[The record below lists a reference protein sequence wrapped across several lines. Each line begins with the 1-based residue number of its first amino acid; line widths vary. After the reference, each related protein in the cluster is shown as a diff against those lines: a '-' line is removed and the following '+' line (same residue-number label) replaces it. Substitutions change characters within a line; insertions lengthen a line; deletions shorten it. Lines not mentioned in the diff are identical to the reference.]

1 MIRRPPRS
9 TLFPY
14 TTLFRSREV
23 LRLADLGVDPL
34 LAPQVLA
41 ELVLEAGNLGGG
53 DVVQV
58 AVDPGEDRH
67 DLLLDRPRLVLRLVQ
82 GRDHPLAAR
91 ERPLRLRVE
100 LGPELG
106 ERLELAVLRELE
118 PQAAGHLPHRLDLR
132 APADA
137 GDRDPDV
144 DRRADARVEEPALE
158 EDLAVRDRDHVRRD

>member
-67 DLLLDRPRLVLRLVQ
+67 DLLLDRPRLVLRD
-82 GRDHPLAAR
+82 RKST
-91 ERPLRLRVE
+91 RLNSSHANISY
-100 LGPELG
+100 
-106 ERLELAVLRELE
+106 AVFCLKKK
-118 PQAAGHLPHRLDLR
+118 
-132 APADA
+132 
-137 GDRDPDV
+137 
-144 DRRADARVEEPALE
+144 
-158 EDLAVRDRDHVRRD
+158 